1 MIRYSTKALLA
12 CVASAAIVTVSSTA
26 LAVPYAAQVSQS
38 GNTVSWVLNEEADSV
53 VITRDGGNTITLNN
67 EAAGAKSFDMTGF
80 STYSI
85 EVTNSEAAG
94 YYETSVSLGNA
105 MMGFERANGIAVNMN
120 PGSASFGQYYVSHR
134 AEISTAAGRTLGDGI
149 YVFNA
154 DGTDINGITDPND
167 TSAARQAGLGSY
179 FAGTSSS
186 PFRIQVGVDDALY
199 ISDWSDANGG
209 MYITD
214 ASVTTGN
221 VLLASP
227 GGTPPIVGQ
236 NHGSIVSTPVI
247 TGSLGGGDLTLWTID
262 EDLES
267 TDPNTAAGSVQHIW
281 RYDIGSDPGA
291 TGYSG
296 SAVLEVDISLI
307 GPNGNGTNSDG
318 SRILFPDVPGVDSD
332 LTYDEVHDN
341 WIVTQRRN
349 DGNET
354 GLLIFDGDF
363 STILFNSRQFSLDN
377 NLDGAEDDLLVE
389 NFDGIQD
396 IFRATTDA
404 VVSPDGSFI
413 VLSRSFAGTTT
424 TSGVN
429 DFFGPAEVIA
439 IELDASGVPVLDL
452 TDAGLAFNGD
462 YTPQDIMLG
471 AIAVGDTGAGLRV
484 PVAMDLAGNVYV
496 TSNTAELAYVFSP
509 GGDSVA
515 VTSSDGFTINGV
527 FYPNV
532 GGTTVLEGDLNGDG
546 FVGLD
551 DLDIVLQN
559 WNQNVT
565 AGDKLQGDPSGDGYV
580 GLEDLDTV
588 LNHWNEGTPP
598 ASVVPEP
605 ATMALLGLGGLA
617 MIRRR

>member
-12 CVASAAIVTVSSTA
+12 CVASAAIVSVTSTA

-53 VITRDGGNTITLNN
+53 VITRDGGNTITLTN

-80 STYSI
+80 SSYSI
-85 EVTNSEAAG
+85 KVTNSEAAG
-94 YYETSVSLGNA
+94 YYETNVSLGNA

-120 PGSASFGQYYVSHR
+120 PGSASFGQFYISHR
-134 AEISTAAGRTLGDGI
+134 AESSTVAGRSLGDGI
-149 YVFNA
+149 YAFNA
-154 DGTDINGITDPND
+154 DGTDLNGITDPSD
-167 TSAARQAGLGSY
+167 TSAALQAGLGSY
-179 FAGTSSS
+179 FAGSSSS
-186 PFRIQVGVDDALY
+186 PWRIQVGVDDALY

-262 EDLES
+262 EDMES

-281 RYDIGSDPGA
+281 RYDIGSDPGSS
-291 TGYSG
+291 GYSG
-296 SAVLEVDISLI
+296 TPTLEVDISLI
-307 GPNGNGTNSDG
+307 GPNGDGTNSDG
-318 SRILFPDVPGVDSD
+318 SKILFPDVPGVDSD
-332 LTYDEVHDN
+332 ITYDPVHDN
-341 WIVTQRRN
+341 FIVTQRRN

-354 GLLIFDGDF
+354 GLLIFDGNF

-377 NLDGAEDDLLVE
+377 NLDGAEDDLLVV
-389 NFDGIQD
+389 NFDGVQD
-396 IFRATTDA
+396 IFRGTTDA
-404 VVSPDGSFI
+404 VVSPDGSFV

-429 DFFGPAEVIA
+429 DFFGPNEVLVVP
-439 IELDASGVPVLDL
+439 LDANGVPDLDL
-452 TDAGLAFNGD
+452 TDAGNAINGD

-471 AIAVGDTGAGLRV
+471 TVGIDTGAGTRV
-484 PVAMDLAGNVYV
+484 PIAIDLAGNIYT

-509 GGDSVA
+509 GGDSEA
-515 VTSSDGFTINGV
+515 ITSSDGFTINGV

-532 GGTTVLEGDLNGDG
+532 GGSTPLDGDLNGDG

-565 AGDKLQGDPSGDGYV
+565 AGEWLQGDPSGDGFV
-580 GLEDLDTV
+580 GLEDLDFV
-588 LNHWNEGTPP
+588 LVNWNNGTPP

-605 ATMALLGLGGLA
+605 ATLALLGLGGLA